1 MKWSQSFGFESVAGG
16 RSAHGFVHRTGQC
29 RRHGCGGN
37 VEWRSHVQ
45 NCLQSSAVPMHPGG
59 KAVRGVGK
67 RPSLPQAWRWEGF
80 GAHHRGSWN
89 DLDTHGHDRHD
100 DDDDDLIGGNRGWL
114 WRERWRW

>member
-67 RPSLPQAWRWEGF
+67 SLHFRKRGGGRDLEHIIEGH
-80 GAHHRGSWN
+80 GMI
-89 DLDTHGHDRHD
+89 LTLMDTIDTMMMMM
-100 DDDDDLIGGNRGWL
+100 I
-114 WRERWRW
+114 